1 MSVAHIG
8 LFVIPLCNKNLKY
21 KLLYASPLALW
32 NFCMKL
38 LPTTLELLSMPWL
51 CEGLAAGL
59 LVVWLQRRAYR
70 YVLWQA
76 LGMLLLAL
84 TYALAPKCQR
94 RGLCR

>member
-1 MSVAHIG
+1 
-8 LFVIPLCNKNLKY
+8 
-21 KLLYASPLALW
+21 
-32 NFCMKL
+32 MKL